1 MQSVRLM
8 KRKNLERFCRVYRKG
23 CDIVDFMKIVR
34 KICNV
39 ESTDCRSLN
48 KSALARKL
56 MDMASIPNNADIIE
70 IPLDWKNQVAI
81 LFIIPDDDNYYC
93 LYAGHWN
100 NNIESMQLVISGTVY
115 RRENRFDFDF
125 YNEEKEVGL
134 DYFKAVGE

>member
-1 MQSVRLM
+1 M
-8 KRKNLERFCRVYRKG
+8 G
-23 CDIVDFMKIVR
+23 FMKIVR
-34 KICNV
+34 EICNA

-56 MDMASIPNNADIIE
+56 MDMVNIPNNAEIME
-70 IPLDWKNQVAI
+70 IPLDWNDQVAI

-115 RRENRFDFDF
+115 RGKNRFDFDF
-125 YNEEKEVGL
+125 YNKEKEIGL
-134 DYFKAVGE
+134 NYFETV

>member
-1 MQSVRLM
+1 M
-8 KRKNLERFCRVYRKG
+8 E
-23 CDIVDFMKIVR
+23 FMKIVR
-34 KICNV
+34 EICNV

-56 MDMASIPNNADIIE
+56 MDMVSIPKNAEIME
-70 IPLDWKNQVAI
+70 IPLDWNNQVAI

-115 RRENRFDFDF
+115 RSENRFDFDF
-125 YNEEKEVGL
+125 YNKEKEIGL
-134 DYFKAVGE
+134 DYFETV